1 MSHEWRF
8 PCTVD
13 TNYDGDT
20 FKLEI
25 DLGFAIKHYAAIRLD
40 GVDTPE
46 LRGGTLLTKA
56 AAKFARD
63 EARDFV
69 DVADE
74 LIFHSKVW
82 KGKYG
87 RPVGDLICDGMPL
100 SQHLINM
107 RLGVPYDG
115 NG

>member
-8 PCTVD
+8 HCTVD